1 MHLTMVL
8 LLSPP
13 RPEYFFFAP
22 IFDFSSLDN
31 PGLTSPLVQN
41 TWLLRGD

>member
-8 LLSPP
+8 PLPP
-13 RPEYFFFAP
+13 PPTEYFFFAP
-22 IFDFSSLDN
+22 IFDLSSLDN